1 LQDGFL
7 LAMAM
12 IVTILLALECD
23 LFSFVAELSEP
34 HGKISLAEAIFLT
47 ALLAL
52 CIVAF
57 VIRRSREER
66 RDVVRQVTDK
76 IRLQEFKREASQ
88 DSLTSLANRRSIL
101 DALNA
106 ATASPSSVVAFPLID
121 LNDFTMAIDPKKIR
135 EIARVCAT
143 LAKRAPTAE
152 EQTSLPISL

>member
-1 LQDGFL
+1 
-7 LAMAM
+7 MAM

-23 LFSFVAELSEP
+23 LLSFVAELSEP
-34 HGKISLAEAIFLT
+34 QGKISLAEAIFLT

-121 LNDFTMAIDPKKIR
+121 LNDFTMAIDPKKNPR
-135 EIARVCAT
+135 NCSCMRDTRQARSD
-143 LAKRAPTAE
+143 R
-152 EQTSLPISL
+152 